1 MLLYAHGWKNAWREA
16 SGCREPSI
24 MGELWSVSQ
33 LTKESGANAFEPR
46 AANLFMQSMDH
57 HGDGE

>member
-1 MLLYAHGWKNAWREA
+1 
-16 SGCREPSI
+16 

-46 AANLFMQSMDH
+46 AANYFMQSMNH